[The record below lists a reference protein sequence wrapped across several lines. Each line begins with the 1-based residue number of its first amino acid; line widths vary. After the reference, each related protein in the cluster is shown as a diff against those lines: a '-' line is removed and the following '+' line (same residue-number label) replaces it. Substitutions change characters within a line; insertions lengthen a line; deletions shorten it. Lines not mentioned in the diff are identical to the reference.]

1 MDKPFFHEY
10 FGKFC
15 DALQSADEALLEKA
29 TELIVRCN
37 LNGGKVLIAGNGGS
51 ASIAGHVAI
60 DLTKA
65 ARISAMCFNEASL
78 ITCFSNDFGYEHWV
92 EKSLEYYAGANDL
105 VILISSSGKSPNMLN
120 AARKALEMRLPVI
133 TLTGFDAA
141 NPLRLL
147 GSVNLWIE
155 SNSYNI
161 VENVHQIW
169 LLSISDKLA
178 SKVNNS

>member
-1 MDKPFFHEY
+1 
-10 FGKFC
+10 
-15 DALQSADEALLEKA
+15 
-29 TELIVRCN
+29 
-37 LNGGKVLIAGNGGS
+37 
-51 ASIAGHVAI
+51 
-60 DLTKA
+60 
-65 ARISAMCFNEASL
+65 MCFNEASL